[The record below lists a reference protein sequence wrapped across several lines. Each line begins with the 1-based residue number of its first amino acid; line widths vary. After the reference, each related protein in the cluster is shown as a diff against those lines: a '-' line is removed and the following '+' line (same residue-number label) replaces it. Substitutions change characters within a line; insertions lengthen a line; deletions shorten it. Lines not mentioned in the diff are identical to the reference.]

1 MRFQSPK
8 EDDQLS
14 NFNYMYMVGFAERYA
29 SQGSQCTI
37 LDYGCGAGEV
47 IILGRQRGLNIF
59 GADVYFGGSSVRPIV
74 EKSGMLGTIIR
85 EISAGKLDFPD
96 QYFDLVL
103 CNQVLEHV
111 EELDEVLFEVSRVL
125 KPGGTM
131 LSLFP
136 SLDVWREGHCGIPF
150 LHRFS
155 KSSRFRYHYALWLRR
170 IGLGSHKNDWA
181 TPEQWTKHK
190 LQWLDS
196 YCHYRDRETIEKL
209 FTKYFS
215 IRYIENDY
223 LVNRLNKSWLG
234 YLSPL
239 VKVPLLKQIMMEI
252 FRKLGGLVILAAK
265 LPENYSQWNAKCL

>member
-1 MRFQSPK
+1 
-8 EDDQLS
+8 
-14 NFNYMYMVGFAERYA
+14 MYLIGFAESYA
-29 SQGSQCTI
+29 SQSSAYKI

-47 IILGRQRGLNIF
+47 VAMGRDRGMNIF
-59 GADVYFGGSSVRPIV
+59 GAEVFYEGSSVRPII
-74 EKSGMLGTIIR
+74 EKNGLLGTIIK
-85 EISAGKLDFPD
+85 EIAGGKLDFPD

-103 CNQVLEHV
+103 CNQVFEHV
-111 EELDEVLFEVSRVL
+111 KNLDEVLFEINRVL
-125 KPGGTM
+125 KPGGAM

-136 SLDVWREGHCGIPF
+136 SRDSWREGHCGIPF

-170 IGLGSHKNDWA
+170 IGLGSHKNEWG

-190 LQWLDS
+190 LHWLDS
-196 YCHYRDRETIEKL
+196 YCHYRDRDTIEEL

-223 LVNRLNKSWLG
+223 LENRLNKSRLR

-265 LPENYSQWNAKCL
+265 LPENYS